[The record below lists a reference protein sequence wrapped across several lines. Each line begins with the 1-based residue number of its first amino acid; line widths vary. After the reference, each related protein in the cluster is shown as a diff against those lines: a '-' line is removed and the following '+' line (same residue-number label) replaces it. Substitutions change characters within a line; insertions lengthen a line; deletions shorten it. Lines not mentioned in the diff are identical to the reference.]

1 MMINIS
7 DETVN
12 TILISLRDS
21 EKSLKRRMKSAKSAQ
36 QVTTL
41 KHQLIQVQDVIDIFA
56 ECERQQ

>member
-36 QVTTL
+36 QITTL
-41 KHQLIQVQDVIDIFA
+41 KHQLIQVQDVIDIFK
-56 ECERQQ
+56 ECE